1 MGYVFYHLLPFYL
14 KVIPAGCFAIA
25 FGTEFRTI
33 ALLHHSLTK
42 SDSCGVLCDRKPY
55 TIKLSD

>member
-14 KVIPAGCFAIA
+14 KVIPAERFAIT
-25 FGTEFRTI
+25 FDTEFRTI
-33 ALLHHSLTK
+33 AHLHHQLTK
-42 SDSCGVLCDRKPY
+42 SDSCGAFRYRTPR